1 MQRLSFR
8 EIVKKYR
15 ISYKELSQILNKAKP
30 TIQTYMNGRTNPDI
44 DSYIKIAEYLNIPLE
59 ELLGI
64 NNDRISI
71 SKEEYNKLI
80 EAKKILAEVIKD
92 EIK

>member
-1 MQRLSFR
+1 MQRLTFK

-15 ISYKELSQILNKAKP
+15 ITYKELSQILNKAKP

-64 NNDRISI
+64 NGDKISI
-71 SKEEYNKLI
+71 SKKDYDELIRIRDSLNKI
-80 EAKKILAEVIKD
+80 IK
-92 EIK
+92 